1 MARFFIERP
10 IFAWVIAI
18 VVALVGAISI
28 FTLPV
33 AQYPQIAPPSVTISA
48 TFPGA
53 SAQTV
58 EDTVTQIIEQQ
69 MQGIDGL
76 RYMSSASDGSGSA
89 TVTLTFEQGIDPD
102 IAQVQVQNKLQNAL
116 ALLPQPVQQQGV
128 RVTKTA
134 NSFLMIVGL
143 VATQE
148 GITDTDLSDFAAS
161 TLQDQ
166 LSRVEGV
173 GEVQLF
179 GAPYAM
185 RIWLDPNR
193 LQTFSLT
200 PSDVAAAIRAQN
212 AEVSAGQIG
221 AQPFVEG
228 QQLNATVSAN
238 SLLRTAEQFEEIL
251 VRTLSDGSAVRL
263 RDVARVELGAS
274 SYAVNARFNGQPAS
288 GIAIRLASGA
298 NAVQTAERVKERME
312 ELAPNVPAGIEV
324 LYPYDTTPFIEK
336 SIEEVVKTLLEA
348 IVLVF
353 LVMFLFLQSW
363 RATIIPTLT
372 VPIVLL
378 GTFGVLAAFGFSIN
392 TLTMFAMV
400 LAIGLLVDDA
410 IVVVENVE
418 RVMREQGLNAK
429 EATKQ
434 SMDQITPALIGIA
447 LVLSAVFIPMAF
459 FPGSTG
465 VIYRQF
471 SITIVSAMAL
481 SVLMALTLIPALTS
495 TLLRHEEPRPEG
507 SRIGGI
513 FNRFNR
519 GLDWVSRKYQ
529 GILGRTLAPKSRSRV
544 LGVYAVILVAFG
556 LLFTRLPTSFF
567 PEEDQG
573 FFITV
578 VQLPAGASADRT
590 AAVVREIESYF
601 AENET
606 DTVAS
611 SFSVVG
617 FGFAGMGQN
626 QAILFSQLHPWSERP
641 HARQRAGQVVQRAF
655 GAFSQIRDGMVFPV
669 LPPAVTEL
677 GISGGFDMQL
687 VNIGGMAREEF
698 VSTRNQL
705 LGLAGQNQNLS
716 QVRPNGMEDTPQLD
730 LDIDQ
735 HAATALGVS
744 VTDIN
749 ATLAGAWGG
758 QYVNDFID
766 RGRIKRVYMQGDAPF
781 RMTPDDLGAWH
792 VRSSTGEMA
801 PLSAFTQPRWILAAP
816 RLERFNG
823 SPSFNI
829 QGGGAPGV
837 SSGASMDEMEAIVAQ
852 LPAGVTA
859 DWTGMSYEERMSG
872 SQAPLLYALSLLVVF
887 LCLAA
892 LYESW
897 TIPLA
902 VIVVIPVGLL
912 GAVIAANL
920 RGLSNDIYFQV
931 GLLTTMGLAAKN
943 AILIVEFARSLAEQG
958 RTWAEAAMEAAKI
971 RMRPILMTSFA
982 FTFGVLPMA
991 IASGA
996 GSGAQNAIGVGVIG
1010 GMMAATFLVPV
1021 LTPFFFNGVN
1031 TLFASFRRAPAE
1043 HAPQAEAS
1051 HT

>member
-1 MARFFIERP
+1 
-10 IFAWVIAI
+10 
-18 VVALVGAISI
+18 
-28 FTLPV
+28 
-33 AQYPQIAPPSVTISA
+33 
-48 TFPGA
+48 
-53 SAQTV
+53 
-58 EDTVTQIIEQQ
+58 
-69 MQGIDGL
+69 
-76 RYMSSASDGSGSA
+76 
-89 TVTLTFEQGIDPD
+89 
-102 IAQVQVQNKLQNAL
+102 
-116 ALLPQPVQQQGV
+116 
-128 RVTKTA
+128 
-134 NSFLMIVGL
+134 
-143 VATQE
+143 
-148 GITDTDLSDFAAS
+148 
-161 TLQDQ
+161 
-166 LSRVEGV
+166 
-173 GEVQLF
+173 
-179 GAPYAM
+179 M

-200 PSDVAAAIRAQN
+200 PPDVAAAIRAQN

-221 AQPFVEG
+221 AQPYVEG

-238 SLLRTAEQFEEIL
+238 SLLRTAEQFEAIL
-251 VRTLSDGSAVRL
+251 VRTLPDGSAVRL

-298 NAVQTAERVKERME
+298 NAVQTAERVRERMD

-378 GTFGVLAAFGFSIN
+378 GTFGVLAVFGFSIN

-434 SMDQITPALIGIA
+434 SMDQITPALVGIA

-495 TLLRHEEPRPEG
+495 TLLRHEEPRKEG
-507 SRIGGI
+507 SRLGAV
-513 FNRFNR
+513 FSRFNR
-519 GLDWVSRKYQ
+519 GLDWVSARYQ
-529 GILGRTLAPKSRSRV
+529 GILGRTFAPKAASRV
-544 LGVYAVILVAFG
+544 LGIYAVILLALG

-590 AAVVREIESYF
+590 AAVVREIETYF
-601 AENET
+601 AENEA

-641 HARQRAGQVVQRAF
+641 QARQRASQVVQRAF

-687 VNIGGMAREEF
+687 VNIGGMEREEF
-698 VSTRNQL
+698 VNVRNQL
-705 LGLAGQNQNLS
+705 LGLAGQNANLS

-749 ATLAGAWGG
+749 STLAGAWGG
-758 QYVNDFID
+758 MYVNDFID

-837 SSGASMDEMEAIVAQ
+837 SSGAAMDEMETLVGQ
-852 LPAGVTA
+852 LPAGVTT
-859 DWTGMSYEERMSG
+859 DWTGMSYEERSSG

-902 VIVVIPVGLL
+902 VLVVIPVGLL

-958 RTWAEAAMEAAKI
+958 RSWAEAAMEAAKI

-1021 LTPFFFNGVN
+1021 LTPFFFVGVN
-1031 TLFASFRRAPAE
+1031 NLFSRFRRKPTE
-1043 HAPQAEAS
+1043 HAPRAKAS

>member
-18 VVALVGAISI
+18 VVALIGAISV

-33 AQYPQIAPPSVTISA
+33 SQYPQIAPPSVTISA

-69 MQGIDGL
+69 MQGLDGL
-76 RYMSSASDGSGSA
+76 RYMSSTSDGSGSA
-89 TVTLTFEQGIDPD
+89 AVTLTFEQGIDPD

-143 VATQE
+143 VASAP
-148 GITDTDLSDFAAS
+148 GITDTDLSDFASS

-193 LQTFSLT
+193 LQTFALT

-221 AQPFVEG
+221 AQPYVEG

-238 SLLRTAEQFEEIL
+238 SLLRTTTQFEAIL
-251 VRTLSDGSAVRL
+251 LRTLPDGSAVRL
-263 RDVARVELGAS
+263 QDVARVELGAS

-298 NAVQTAERVKERME
+298 NAVQTAERVKERMA

-353 LVMFLFLQSW
+353 LVMFVFLQSW

-418 RVMREQGLNAK
+418 RVMREQGLSAK

-495 TLLRHEEPRPEG
+495 TLLRHEAPRAEG
-507 SRIGGI
+507 SRLGSI
-513 FNRFNR
+513 FGRFNR
-519 GLDWVSRKYQ
+519 GLDWVSTRYQ
-529 GILGRTLAPKSRSRV
+529 GILGRTFAPKAAPRV
-544 LGVYAVILVAFG
+544 LGIYAVILVAFA

-590 AAVVREIESYF
+590 AAVVREIETYF
-601 AENET
+601 AESEA

-641 HARQRAGQVVQRAF
+641 HARQRAGAVVGRAF

-687 VNIGGMAREEF
+687 VNIGGMEREQF
-698 VSTRNQL
+698 VAARNQL
-705 LGLAGQNQNLS
+705 LGLAGQNASLS

-758 QYVNDFID
+758 MYVNDFID

-792 VRSSTGEMA
+792 VRSANGEMA

-829 QGGGAPGV
+829 QGGGAPGT
-837 SSGASMDEMEAIVAQ
+837 SSGAAMDEMEALVSQ
-852 LPAGVTA
+852 LPAGVTT
-859 DWTGMSYEERMSG
+859 DWTGMSFEERMSG

-902 VIVVIPVGLL
+902 VLVVIPVGLL

-958 RTWAEAAMEAAKI
+958 RSWAEAAMEAAKI

-1021 LTPFFFNGVN
+1021 LTPFFFVGVN
-1031 TLFASFRRAPAE
+1031 NLFARLRRSPSTRAQ
-1043 HAPQAEAS
+1043 QAEAS